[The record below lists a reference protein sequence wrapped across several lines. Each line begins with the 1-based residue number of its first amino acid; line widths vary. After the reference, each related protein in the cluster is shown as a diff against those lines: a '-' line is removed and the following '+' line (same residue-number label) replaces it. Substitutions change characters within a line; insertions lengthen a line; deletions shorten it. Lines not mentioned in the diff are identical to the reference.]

1 MRKLIKLGKKL
12 FPINRSLTGKGS
24 LKTLKIIRSEIPNLK
39 IKKFKSGKKVYD
51 WKIPSEWNA
60 YDAYVKD
67 KRGRKIIDFKKNNLH
82 LVGYSKPIK
91 KKINKQELFKHLHTL
106 EKLPK
111 AIPYVTSYYNKYWG
125 FCLTHNQKKLINKNY
140 RIKDKFEIC
149 INTKFNKSGFM
160 HYGELILPG
169 LSKKEILISTYIC
182 HPSMANNE
190 LSGPLVAI
198 ALSKFFIKRKLKKT
212 LRFLFIPETIG
223 SIAYIYKNIKSLKK
237 NVIGGYVLTCIGDNR
252 EYSFLKTKYENT
264 PSDVAAQNAFKDLN
278 IKFKEYSFLE
288 RGSDERQYN
297 SPGVDLK
304 IGSIMRTKYGCYK
317 EYHTSLDNFDLVN
330 ARGLSGGYKVSKK
343 AILNLLNFKKEM
355 NEKKELKSTSN
366 PYIKFLCEPNLGK
379 RGLYNL
385 LGVRNLNL
393 NTRSRKLLDFMQFS
407 DGTNNLNQISRYIK
421 LPFQKTKTIYK
432 FLKKK
437 KLLSQ

>member
-1 MRKLIKLGKKL
+1 
-12 FPINRSLTGKGS
+12 
-24 LKTLKIIRSEIPNLK
+24 
-39 IKKFKSGKKVYD
+39 
-51 WKIPSEWNA
+51 
-60 YDAYVKD
+60 
-67 KRGRKIIDFKKNNLH
+67 
-82 LVGYSKPIK
+82 
-91 KKINKQELFKHLHTL
+91 
-106 EKLPK
+106 
-111 AIPYVTSYYNKYWG
+111 
-125 FCLTHNQKKLINKNY
+125 
-140 RIKDKFEIC
+140 
-149 INTKFNKSGFM
+149 M

-355 NEKKELKSTSN
+355 NEKKEHKSTSN

-385 LGVRNLNL
+385 LGVKNLNL
-393 NTRSRKLLDFMQFS
+393 NTHSRKLLDFMQFS

>member
-1 MRKLIKLGKKL
+1 
-12 FPINRSLTGKGS
+12 
-24 LKTLKIIRSEIPNLK
+24 
-39 IKKFKSGKKVYD
+39 
-51 WKIPSEWNA
+51 
-60 YDAYVKD
+60 
-67 KRGRKIIDFKKNNLH
+67 
-82 LVGYSKPIK
+82 
-91 KKINKQELFKHLHTL
+91 
-106 EKLPK
+106 
-111 AIPYVTSYYNKYWG
+111 
-125 FCLTHNQKKLINKNY
+125 
-140 RIKDKFEIC
+140 
-149 INTKFNKSGFM
+149 
-160 HYGELILPG
+160 
-169 LSKKEILISTYIC
+169 
-182 HPSMANNE
+182 MANNE

-379 RGLYNL
+379 RGLFNL
-385 LGVRNLNL
+385 LGDRNLNL
-393 NTRSRKLLDFMQFS
+393 NTHSRKLLDFMQFS

>member
-1 MRKLIKLGKKL
+1 
-12 FPINRSLTGKGS
+12 
-24 LKTLKIIRSEIPNLK
+24 
-39 IKKFKSGKKVYD
+39 
-51 WKIPSEWNA
+51 
-60 YDAYVKD
+60 
-67 KRGRKIIDFKKNNLH
+67 
-82 LVGYSKPIK
+82 
-91 KKINKQELFKHLHTL
+91 
-106 EKLPK
+106 
-111 AIPYVTSYYNKYWG
+111 
-125 FCLTHNQKKLINKNY
+125 
-140 RIKDKFEIC
+140 
-149 INTKFNKSGFM
+149 M

-379 RGLYNL
+379 RGLFNL
-385 LGVRNLNL
+385 LGDRNLNL
-393 NTRSRKLLDFMQFS
+393 NTHSRKLLDFMQFS